1 MKRRV
6 LLLASVASMIDQFNM
21 QNICLLQEMGY
32 QVHVACNFR
41 QGNTCDGVRL
51 KKLCRKLKHMHVIWH
66 QWDCPRKVFPVRSC
80 LHAYRQLWRLTGR
93 YGFAWVHCQSP
104 IGGALARCVVHKRGI
119 RVIYTAHGFHFY
131 HGAPLK
137 NWLCYY
143 PVEKLLAHWTDV
155 LVTINREDYFFARCR
170 LSAGRVVYIPGIGI
184 DIKKFACMEKSPE
197 TDREAVCRA
206 YGIPK
211 EAFLLLSVGELS
223 RRKNHKDVI
232 TALARM
238 RRRDMHYLIGGQGEQ
253 REALHAYAKKLGL
266 DAYVHFLGFQENVG
280 RLYRAADIFVF
291 PSEQEGMPVALME
304 AMAAGLACVVSDI
317 RGNREL
323 ITGTHRL
330 SSGVYVCCGGMR
342 YQPGVIAQLQEALE
356 TMRTDHG
363 FRERCGRYNRRR
375 VLPYSQEAVGMR
387 MRAIYNVC

>member
-104 IGGALARCVVHKRGI
+104 IGGALARCVAHKRGI

-143 PVEKLLAHWTDV
+143 PNKKA
-155 LVTINREDYFFARCR
+155 CR
-170 LSAGRVVYIPGIGI
+170 L
-184 DIKKFACMEKSPE
+184 
-197 TDREAVCRA
+197 
-206 YGIPK
+206 
-211 EAFLLLSVGELS
+211 
-223 RRKNHKDVI
+223 H
-232 TALARM
+232 
-238 RRRDMHYLIGGQGEQ
+238 
-253 REALHAYAKKLGL
+253 
-266 DAYVHFLGFQENVG
+266 
-280 RLYRAADIFVF
+280 
-291 PSEQEGMPVALME
+291 
-304 AMAAGLACVVSDI
+304 
-317 RGNREL
+317 
-323 ITGTHRL
+323 
-330 SSGVYVCCGGMR
+330 
-342 YQPGVIAQLQEALE
+342 
-356 TMRTDHG
+356 
-363 FRERCGRYNRRR
+363 
-375 VLPYSQEAVGMR
+375 
-387 MRAIYNVC
+387 